1 MVEPPAWFVVW
12 VFLFGSCLLITLRF
26 IVNTPRISWDP
37 HFLSPQ
43 QLGLPLFLAKLEHLS
58 LGHCTYLPQS
68 SRPGQGG
75 LSKMC
80 VIINLPGWFIITL
93 LAPLCSFST
102 LLCPALCI
110 NLASLPDGLDLA
122 DTSHQQEVG
131 GQEENFWNVFLCSFL
146 LGWGFGCA

>member
-1 MVEPPAWFVVW
+1 MVEPPAWFVVR
-12 VFLFGSCLLITLRF
+12 VFLSGSCLCITLRF
-26 IVNTPRISWDP
+26 TVSTPRISGGP

-43 QLGLPLFLAKLEHLS
+43 QLGLPLFPAKVEHLS
-58 LGHCTYLPQS
+58 LGHCTHLPHS
-68 SRPGQGG
+68 SRPGRGG
-75 LSKMC
+75 LFKTC
-80 VIINLPGWFIITL
+80 VIINL

-122 DTSHQQEVG
+122 DTRHQQEVG
-131 GQEENFWNVFLCSFL
+131 GQEESFWNVFLCSFL